1 MLNRIAVSGGTYN
14 DWIEAVYST
23 SYLSRAETPIYEG
36 GASCEIE
43 FQEVVSNSATD
54 GEPLGTLAGKGVNG
68 KTKRGTHP
76 NQSNRTMLHNVYML
90 NHTPL
95 S

>member
-14 DWIEAVYST
+14 DWSEAVYST
-23 SYLSRAETPIYEG
+23 SYLSRAETPIYQG

-43 FQEVVSNSATD
+43 FQEVISNSATE

-68 KTKRGTHP
+68 RQRGGFIKV
-76 NQSNRTMLHNVYML
+76 QRIGLIVQL
-90 NHTPL
+90 NNAR
-95 S
+95 